1 MITTQATRLISLNYF
16 EMQNLLTGL
25 TGINALTNE
34 RLLSKD
40 NKLKGLI
47 NEEITQGGKLKLN
60 KIIRKI
66 QEELT
71 LIEKMRVDLV
81 NECKGDAPNLE
92 PNSPQYQE
100 FIKKFT
106 EVAMEKNNIEI
117 ELLSIERTKVEDIV
131 SEFNYQEIIELLF
144 EE

>member
-1 MITTQATRLISLNYF
+1 MITTQATKLISLNYF

-25 TGINALTNE
+25 TGINALSNE
-34 RLLSKD
+34 KLLSKD

-81 NECKGDAPNLE
+81 NECKGDAPTLE

-117 ELLSIERTKVEDIV
+117 EPLSIERTKVEDIV

>member
-1 MITTQATRLISLNYF
+1 MITTQATKFISLNYF

-25 TGINALTNE
+25 TGINALSNE
-34 RLLSKD
+34 KLLSKD
-40 NKLKGLI
+40 NKLKGLL

-81 NECKGDAPNLE
+81 NECKGNAETLE
-92 PNSPQYQE
+92 SNTPQYQQ

-117 ELLSIERTKVEDIV
+117 EPLSIERTKVEDIV

-144 EE
+144 EA

>member
-1 MITTQATRLISLNYF
+1 
-16 EMQNLLTGL
+16 MQNLLTGL
-25 TGINALTNE
+25 TGINALSNE
-34 RLLSKD
+34 KLLSKD
-40 NKLKGLI
+40 NKLKGLL

-81 NECKGDAPNLE
+81 NECKGNAETLE
-92 PNSPQYQE
+92 SNTPQYQQ

-117 ELLSIERTKVEDIV
+117 EPLSIERTKVEDIV

-144 EE
+144 EA